1 MAGSAASLPPEVASV
16 EEGGVASA
24 EEGEG
29 PLERMA
35 LEVLEAVREPLE
47 VEEPEPD
54 EDHEALVE
62 AEQVPDGLAEVVL
75 DDGGVGELLQ
85 ELLQEPEG
93 WVVAEKEGVALQE
106 AEGEAEKASLR
117 EPAEGAGC
125 AEGGS
130 VMSCLL
136 SMPEGHT
143 RVSRAVNSS

>member
-29 PLERMA
+29 TLERMA
-35 LEVLEAVREPLE
+35 LEVLEVREPLE

-62 AEQVPDGLAEVVL
+62 AEQVPEGLAEVVL

-117 EPAEGAGC
+117 VPVEGAGC

-136 SMPEGHT
+136 SMPGGHT